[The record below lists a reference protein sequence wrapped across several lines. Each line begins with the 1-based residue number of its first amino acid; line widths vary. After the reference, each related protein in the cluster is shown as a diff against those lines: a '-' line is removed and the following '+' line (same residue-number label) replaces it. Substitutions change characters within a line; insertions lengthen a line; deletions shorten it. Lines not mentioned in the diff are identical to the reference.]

1 MPENAGAA
9 ARLETLRQQPI
20 DQLLGRLRRR
30 DWLRSA
36 VRSPLVKGLFEA
48 EDHPPQ
54 PFTDRLAFHRTLTV
68 VPGSRDDIVFVVRI
82 LTRALFLE
90 RGIPSRL
97 RGAAEALVVATLN
110 LADGIAA
117 RARLAPYLKPSPPGD
132 IVVPP
137 PDELTRLAAALVWTH
152 SDLARLGPEATTAVE
167 GLATLR
173 HAPVER
179 LGDIWLVTAPDDLL
193 PSLAEALVS
202 FFRFGGHLEEL
213 KRRYN
218 DGVFANATQSL
229 LRLGFDAA
237 DAPLSGGDREVKTR
251 LFTGPYDSRILLLG
265 VESQLEMTAVRDG
278 DGVPMMSLATPP
290 ADLEIGLGD
299 LVLSVGQPFSDPY
312 FEGRTQ
318 QEGPWE
324 VGISAADLEVISHIH
339 EGEDR
344 RLTRFARAGNLART
358 RIELVRFSTLDEY
371 QEFAL
376 NGESFP
382 WEDAVDG
389 KAAVILLAPGTAMPS
404 RLACAMSL
412 DARALP
418 WPRGGTVEA
427 TRRYFG
433 DKVPIYALAHEGPMV
448 GRAVLVGDRT
458 IWVRASHPRGG
469 PTRTW
474 LEDAIGMV
482 EAAAY
487 WAWQVTAHDHAMF
500 DRLPSPMTIEIVVP
514 DEGLKSVIFG
524 PPSEPGI
531 VASRKSKNHVEITFQ
546 GAIQSVGPT
555 NEGDQALARTLL
567 VALSDAAGHGID
579 NAEAVKVVAELA
591 QPATRKFIAPIDL
604 AWNSLI
610 ADADVSP
617 LRRLSS
623 ADIDVWRRHAGVGLA
638 RRGWRPGE
646 ISKSDDGSRVLRNAV
661 AELMELVAAR
671 ISQSSPKLLNVLVSQ
686 VESAYRT
693 EAIAR
698 FNYTAFSASF
708 GAESHVAWKA
718 GSDLMASDNPSQALR
733 FLIEYAAAVPPK
745 GNRAIDAASLDD
757 LIAGA
762 SLVIEMGLSADAK
775 QFFLRESPIS
785 IGASGRLKYGSELR
799 DGMERFNVGF
809 RRKALESSE
818 VRHAEHWAPS
828 EPPPPDLTDLPAID
842 DAYTAEF
849 GLTLEEHARFL
860 NAALL
865 FADELGPSVAEADRA
880 TLVAALASTLGW
892 SEPRVSEVLASLT
905 LGPRT
910 AFSEVPA
917 GTAVSDV
924 YPWRFNRALSY
935 VRRPFLATPWDT
947 ILFGTR
953 HLYRTGLY
961 LSGLVASG
969 RYQARSR
976 EMQRL
981 QGQIA
986 SQDSAAFVREV
997 ARDCRDRGLEVQLGV
1012 KRMAGQRIAVDGM
1025 DLGDI
1030 DVLAFNRT
1038 TSTLW
1043 LVECKAFEVART
1055 PWELHSEIRKLVA
1068 PGGAVD
1074 RHLRRRDWIITNHAA
1089 VADAI
1094 NADRYSIEAV
1104 LVTPF
1109 GALATEFGIP
1119 QMQIISL
1126 EELGPLV
1133 SN

>member
-1 MPENAGAA
+1 MGWSVSTSAFAE
-9 ARLETLRQQPI
+9 
-20 DQLLGRLRRR
+20 RR
-30 DWLRSA
+30 
-36 VRSPLVKGLFEA
+36 
-48 EDHPPQ
+48 
-54 PFTDRLAFHRTLTV
+54 
-68 VPGSRDDIVFVVRI
+68 
-82 LTRALFLE
+82 
-90 RGIPSRL
+90 
-97 RGAAEALVVATLN
+97 
-110 LADGIAA
+110 
-117 RARLAPYLKPSPPGD
+117 
-132 IVVPP
+132 
-137 PDELTRLAAALVWTH
+137 
-152 SDLARLGPEATTAVE
+152 
-167 GLATLR
+167 
-173 HAPVER
+173 
-179 LGDIWLVTAPDDLL
+179 
-193 PSLAEALVS
+193 
-202 FFRFGGHLEEL
+202 
-213 KRRYN
+213 
-218 DGVFANATQSL
+218 
-229 LRLGFDAA
+229 
-237 DAPLSGGDREVKTR
+237 
-251 LFTGPYDSRILLLG
+251 
-265 VESQLEMTAVRDG
+265 
-278 DGVPMMSLATPP
+278 
-290 ADLEIGLGD
+290 
-299 LVLSVGQPFSDPY
+299 
-312 FEGRTQ
+312 
-318 QEGPWE
+318 
-324 VGISAADLEVISHIH
+324 
-339 EGEDR
+339 
-344 RLTRFARAGNLART
+344 
-358 RIELVRFSTLDEY
+358 
-371 QEFAL
+371 
-376 NGESFP
+376 
-382 WEDAVDG
+382 
-389 KAAVILLAPGTAMPS
+389 
-404 RLACAMSL
+404 
-412 DARALP
+412 
-418 WPRGGTVEA
+418 
-427 TRRYFG
+427 
-433 DKVPIYALAHEGPMV
+433 
-448 GRAVLVGDRT
+448 
-458 IWVRASHPRGG
+458 
-469 PTRTW
+469 
-474 LEDAIGMV
+474 
-482 EAAAY
+482 
-487 WAWQVTAHDHAMF
+487 
-500 DRLPSPMTIEIVVP
+500 
-514 DEGLKSVIFG
+514 
-524 PPSEPGI
+524 
-531 VASRKSKNHVEITFQ
+531 
-546 GAIQSVGPT
+546 
-555 NEGDQALARTLL
+555 
-567 VALSDAAGHGID
+567 
-579 NAEAVKVVAELA
+579 
-591 QPATRKFIAPIDL
+591 
-604 AWNSLI
+604 WN
-610 ADADVSP
+610 
-617 LRRLSS
+617 
-623 ADIDVWRRHAGVGLA
+623 
-638 RRGWRPGE
+638 
-646 ISKSDDGSRVLRNAV
+646 
-661 AELMELVAAR
+661 
-671 ISQSSPKLLNVLVSQ
+671 
-686 VESAYRT
+686 
-693 EAIAR
+693 
-698 FNYTAFSASF
+698 
-708 GAESHVAWKA
+708 
-718 GSDLMASDNPSQALR
+718 
-733 FLIEYAAAVPPK
+733 
-745 GNRAIDAASLDD
+745 
-757 LIAGA
+757 
-762 SLVIEMGLSADAK
+762 
-775 QFFLRESPIS
+775 
-785 IGASGRLKYGSELR
+785 
-799 DGMERFNVGF
+799 
-809 RRKALESSE
+809 SSE